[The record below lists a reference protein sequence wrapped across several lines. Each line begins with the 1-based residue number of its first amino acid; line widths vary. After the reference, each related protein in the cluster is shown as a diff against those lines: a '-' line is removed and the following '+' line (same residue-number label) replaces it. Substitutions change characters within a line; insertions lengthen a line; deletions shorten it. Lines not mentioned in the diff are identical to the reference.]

1 MSKLF
6 SRTLFLL
13 LALALLLPGASLA
26 VGANDIV
33 GTWLTE
39 GGKSKV
45 QITKSGN
52 QYVGKLIW
60 LREPMRDGKPKLD
73 QMNENASMRSRKL
86 QGMML
91 LSGFTF
97 KGDQWEG
104 GKIYNPED
112 GKTYSCTLK
121 LNNAKT
127 LEVRGFVLNPVFGKT
142 QHWTR

>member
-26 VGANDIV
+26 VGADDIV

-52 QYVGKLIW
+52 QYIGKLVW
-60 LREPMRDGKPKLD
+60 LREPMRNGKPKLD
-73 QMNENASMRSRKL
+73 QMNENAGMRSRKI
-86 QGMML
+86 QGMVL

-97 KGDQWEG
+97 KGDHWDG

-121 LNNAKT
+121 LNNANT
-127 LEVRGFVLNPVFGKT
+127 LEVRGYVLNPVFGKT